1 MKKRTWGS
9 LLGVLLLTVSL
20 VCTACGGNAGGNE
33 DSNAART
40 EEQENGGEVL
50 DGSDGAGGTAGDT
63 GSADD
68 GITGIGA
75 DEAAGAAG
83 GTNATDEAAGEA
95 GNPDGAV
102 DVSALQAQMGF
113 RVDGRT
119 LLDANGNPFVMRGV
133 NHAHTWFAD
142 QLGTALKAIQGTG
155 SNAVRIVLSDG
166 AQWTK
171 TDAQTVANILA
182 ICKNLGMVAIFEVH
196 DATGYNDVD
205 SLLQAAEYFVEI
217 KDVLIGE
224 EEYCIINIANEW
236 GGDWNS
242 TRWCEGYTQ
251 AIPMLREAG
260 LAHTIMVDA
269 CGWGQYGKCIG
280 DHGREVLE
288 SDILGNT
295 MFSVH
300 MYGTAGG
307 TEESIDENMGYA
319 LDQDLCLV
327 IGEFGYNHSDGD
339 VQEDYIMAR
348 CVELNVGYLAWS
360 WKGNGGGVEYLDL
373 ADDWNGNSLSEDWGE
388 VAVNGPNGIRETA
401 VPCTVFTQE

>member
-1 MKKRTWGS
+1 MKKRVWKKIAAG
-9 LLGVLLLTVSL
+9 LLVTVLL
-20 VCTACGGNAGGNE
+20 VCTACGDNAKDTKNQA
-33 DSNAART
+33 DS
-40 EEQENGGEVL
+40 GSVL
-50 DGSDGAGGTAGDT
+50 DGENEAGSEDGGVSGTETGDDADGAGDGAGDGT
-63 GSADD
+63 
-68 GITGIGA
+68 
-75 DEAAGAAG
+75 GAADSNG
-83 GTNATDEAAGEA
+83 EDASDGTGAA
-95 GNPDGAV
+95 
-102 DVSALQAQMGF
+102 DVSALREQMGF
-113 RVDGRT
+113 RVDGQT
-119 LLDANGNPFVMRGV
+119 LLDANGNPFVMRGI

-142 QLGTALKAIQGTG
+142 ELGTALKAIQGTG

-166 AQWTK
+166 GQWTK
-171 TDAQTVANILA
+171 TDAQSVANILA
-182 ICKNLGMVAIFEVH
+182 ICKNLGMVAVFEVH
-196 DATGYNDVD
+196 DATGDNDID

-224 EEYCIINIANEW
+224 EDYCIINIANEW

-251 AIPMLREAG
+251 AVPMLREAG

-280 DHGREVLE
+280 DYGREVLE
-288 SDILGNT
+288 SDVLGNT

-307 TEESIDENMGYA
+307 TEQSIDDNLGYA

-373 ADDWNGNSLSEDWGE
+373 SDDWNGNSLSEDWGE
-388 VAVNGPNGIRETA
+388 VVINGPNGIRETA
-401 VPCTVFTQE
+401 VPCTVFAEE

>member
-1 MKKRTWGS
+1 MRA
-9 LLGVLLLTVSL
+9 VLLSAVLL
-20 VCTACGGNAGGNE
+20 VCSACGGNAAKDAQNP
-33 DSNAART
+33 
-40 EEQENGGEVL
+40 ENGVEQTVL
-50 DGSDGAGGTAGDT
+50 SDGAGVGDHVGENAADAGD
-63 GSADD
+63 GRAENAPDADGGNADD
-68 GITGIGA
+68 GADDGA
-75 DEAAGAAG
+75 EAEG
-83 GTNATDEAAGEA
+83 GTQA
-95 GNPDGAV
+95 
-102 DVSALQAQMGF
+102 DVSALREQMGF
-113 RVDGRT
+113 HVNGQT

-142 QLGTALKAIQGTG
+142 KLGTALKAIQETG

-166 AQWTK
+166 GQWTK
-171 TDAQTVANILA
+171 TDAQSVADILA

-224 EEYCIINIANEW
+224 EDYCIINIANEW
-236 GGDWNS
+236 GGDWNGA
-242 TRWCEGYTQ
+242 RWCEGYSK

-280 DHGREVLE
+280 DYGREVF
-288 SDILGNT
+288 DADVLGNT

-307 TEESIDENMGYA
+307 TEQSIDENMGYA

-348 CVELNVGYLAWS
+348 CVERNVGYLAWS

-373 ADDWNGNSLSEDWGE
+373 SEDWSGNTLSEDWGE
-388 VAVNGPNGIRETA
+388 VVINGENGIRETA
-401 VPCTVFTQE
+401 VPCTVFAECVNKSE